1 MINDDIIKGFSKHIY
16 QVFSDREYGLIAALA
31 ELSSDDILI
40 IFGKGNEEY
49 QEIDGKKIYYSD
61 RKIIENFYAN

>member
-1 MINDDIIKGFSKHIY
+1 MFFVKPFIKGFSKHIY

-40 IFGKGNEEY
+40 IFGKRVIHWYNDEKME
-49 QEIDGKKIYYSD
+49 QAHWED
-61 RKIIENFYAN
+61 IE